1 MPGFEKN
8 CVPTRNFDCEN
19 SAYELADMTIDSVG
33 IKISSARL
41 CQSLNLRV
49 LWLATAWGLALAH
62 KPSASVCFLLLG
74 IVGTKF
80 TFRSHRVSV
89 VGTFLGL
96 MIFLH
101 PFLGMF
107 FKYQPHL
114 WSQDWLMSS
123 LGFGILIFVLTLKRQ
138 HVKFDSSI
146 KYIALATFGFAL
158 IALVAL
164 MTLETRLWVLGAGYD
179 NSTHFRDMFASVA
192 QPTISIPFPSRPP
205 MTFAIVSGL
214 FLRILGVSSDT
225 ATSNLLSWYLTSF
238 LALTAAFIYASAKV
252 IAKNLQSKI
261 LLFSGVVLLVFFI
274 CLTPISQTFVSG
286 NPTQVFSLFLVLY
299 YLWPALLSQTR
310 FSVNTLLIIGSLYLV
325 NSSYPF
331 TLILLAPVVAMRFLD
346 LIINYELARNR
357 QRKVQSRKTYS
368 GRRLLTLITA
378 PAVLFATLFW
388 LVPNGPEFF
397 SRSWNQFMDR
407 FSLAGGIEPYKPQ
420 VSYAIAYLLS
430 GLLFA
435 NLVIYRF
442 RNRIDSTLHR
452 FRENAYMSAVGI
464 GGLLMALLISH
475 YSETITE
482 GGTYYAMKL
491 SYSAAIIALVG
502 AVAIAISLVQALIAA
517 HQRQKLSLE
526 KWCCNRSFLLGLLV
540 ASALLVSGGF
550 VLHRVS
556 SESPRAFQRAYMG
569 TIPNFISEF
578 NNPGSSG
585 IDSRLV
591 AYATQVSEKLK
602 RPVFLVTGG
611 TANTLGTIWV
621 NEISGFWSYRL
632 WESINHVPPALSVG
646 DVKTVADF
654 FEDLKMI
661 LITDDETL
669 LIKLRSEVPILL
681 GCTVNEIH
689 VGTCELQRQNPT

>member
-1 MPGFEKN
+1 
-8 CVPTRNFDCEN
+8 
-19 SAYELADMTIDSVG
+19 MTIDSVG

-49 LWLATAWGLALAH
+49 LLLATAWGLALAH

-89 VGTFLGL
+89 VGTFMGL
-96 MIFLH
+96 LIFLH
-101 PFLGMF
+101 PFLGLF

-123 LGFGILIFVLTLKRQ
+123 LGFGILISVLIFKRQ

-164 MTLETRLWVLGAGYD
+164 MTLETRLWILGAGYD
-179 NSTHFRDMFASVA
+179 NSTHFRDMFESVA
-192 QPTISIPFPSRPP
+192 QPGISFPIPTQPP
-205 MTFAIVSGL
+205 RTFAIISGL
-214 FLRILGVSSDT
+214 SLRILGISSDT
-225 ATSNLLSWYLTSF
+225 STSNLLSWYLTSIF
-238 LALTAAFIYASAKV
+238 ALTAALIYASVKV

-397 SRSWNQFMDR
+397 SHSWSQFMDR

-430 GLLFA
+430 GLFFA

-442 RNRIDSTLHR
+442 WNRIDSTLHR
-452 FRENAYMSAVGI
+452 FRDNIYAGILGI
-464 GGLLMALLISH
+464 GSLLIALLISH

-491 SYSAAIIALVG
+491 SYSAAIISLVG
-502 AVAIAISLVQALIAA
+502 VVAVTTSLVQALITAQKRTKSVSNVRPFNRNLLLGVLAA
-517 HQRQKLSLE
+517 ST
-526 KWCCNRSFLLGLLV
+526 FLL
-540 ASALLVSGGF
+540 SGGF

-556 SESPRAFQRAYMG
+556 QQRPNVFLRAYMG

-591 AYATQVSEKLK
+591 AYATQVSEKIK

-611 TANTLGTIWV
+611 TANTLGTIWA

-646 DVKTVADF
+646 DVNTVADF

>member
-1 MPGFEKN
+1 
-8 CVPTRNFDCEN
+8 
-19 SAYELADMTIDSVG
+19 MTIDSVG

-89 VGTFLGL
+89 VGTFMGL
-96 MIFLH
+96 LIFLH
-101 PFLGMF
+101 PFLGLF

-123 LGFGILIFVLTLKRQ
+123 LGFGILIFELTLKRQ

-146 KYIALATFGFAL
+146 KYIALVTSGFAL
-158 IALVAL
+158 MALVAL

-179 NSTHFRDMFASVA
+179 NSTHFRDVFESIA
-192 QPTISIPFPSRPP
+192 QPAVSFPFPSRPP
-205 MTFAIVSGL
+205 RTFAVISGL
-214 FLRILGVSSDT
+214 SLRILGVSSDT
-225 ATSNLLSWYLTSF
+225 ATSDLLSWYLTSIF
-238 LALTAAFIYASAKV
+238 ALTAAFVYASVKV

-261 LLFSGVVLLVFFI
+261 LLFGGVVLLVFFI

-286 NPTQVFSLFLVLY
+286 NPTQVFSLFLVFY
-299 YLWPALLSQTR
+299 YFLPALSSQTCS
-310 FSVNTLLIIGSLYLV
+310 SVNTLLIMGSLYFV
-325 NSSYPF
+325 NASYPF

-346 LIINYELARNR
+346 LTINYELARNR
-357 QRKVQSRKTYS
+357 QRKVQSSNTNS
-368 GRRLLTLITA
+368 GRRRLTLITA
-378 PAVLFATLFW
+378 SAVLLATLFW
-388 LVPNGPEFF
+388 LIPNGAEFF

-430 GLLFA
+430 GLFFA

-442 RNRIDSTLHR
+442 WNRIDSTLHR
-452 FRENAYMSAVGI
+452 FRDNIYADILGI
-464 GGLLMALLISH
+464 GSLLMALLVSH

-491 SYSAAIIALVG
+491 SYSAAIISLVG
-502 AVAIAISLVQALIAA
+502 VVAVMTSLMQALITAQKRTKSVSKVRPSSRNLLLGVLAA
-517 HQRQKLSLE
+517 ST
-526 KWCCNRSFLLGLLV
+526 FLL
-540 ASALLVSGGF
+540 SGGF

-556 SESPRAFQRAYMG
+556 QLRPNVFLRAYMG

-585 IDSRLV
+585 IDSGLV
-591 AYATQVSEKLK
+591 AYATQVSEKIK

-611 TANTLGTIWV
+611 TANTLGTIWA

-646 DVKTVADF
+646 DINTVTDF

-661 LITDDETL
+661 LITDDETF
-669 LIKLRSEVPILL
+669 LI
-681 GCTVNEIH
+681 
-689 VGTCELQRQNPT
+689 